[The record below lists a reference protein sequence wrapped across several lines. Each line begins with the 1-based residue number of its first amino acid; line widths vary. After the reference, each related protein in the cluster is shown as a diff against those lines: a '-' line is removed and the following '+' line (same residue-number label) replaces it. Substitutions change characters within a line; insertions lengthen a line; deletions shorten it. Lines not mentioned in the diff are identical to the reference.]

1 MEPSVSFHRSKDAD
15 TTMIKALQR
24 FQRLLGSRS
33 ETTRDPQ
40 ALDEW
45 AETRGHQLKRVRRAD
60 GRVVEFEWEGRR
72 GRLEWGP
79 SKRAYIND
87 RELRVCIE
95 AGLPDNL
102 EMLLMSRSLAQRLD
116 SQAYQTL
123 VRDHQTGIDVNLPE
137 EVRWLSML
145 ERVPV
150 PSTVAA
156 YVMLSS
162 SPPHAQRWLEGDLL
176 SRVSRAAHNWLGED
190 VPLVLMT
197 LRGRVYLRTEALT
210 TEAVMLDG
218 ACSLAEAAAASARH
232 LMSNKP
238 AAVTSSPGP
247 SGRMVHASALDEPSV
262 MEIPMDSNIMTFSA
276 PSRIG
281 PKTDI
286 MV

>member
-1 MEPSVSFHRSKDAD
+1 MDPSVSFHRPNDAD

-24 FQRLLGSRS
+24 FQRLLGSRA
-33 ETTRDPQ
+33 ETVSDPQ
-40 ALDEW
+40 VLDEW
-45 AETRGHQLKRVRRAD
+45 AKVRGHQLKRVRRGE

-79 SKRAYIND
+79 SKRAYIQQ

-95 AGLPDNL
+95 AGLPEHL

-123 VRDHQTGIDVNLPE
+123 VSDHQTGIDTSLPE

-162 SPPHAQRWLEGDLL
+162 SPPHAQRWLDGDLL
-176 SRVSRAAHNWLGED
+176 SRISRAAHNWLGD
-190 VPLVLMT
+190 DAPLVLMT
-197 LRGRVYLRTEALT
+197 LRGRVYLRTEAMS
-210 TEAVMLDG
+210 TEPAMLDG
-218 ACSLAEAAAASARH
+218 ACSLTEAAATSARQ
-232 LMSNKP
+232 LMNKSS
-238 AAVTSSPGP
+238 AAAARDTTHSRSVHSS
-247 SGRMVHASALDEPSV
+247 RLDEPSV
-262 MEIPMDSNIMTFSA
+262 MEIPMDSDMMA
-276 PSRIG
+276 LGMPSRIG
-281 PKTDI
+281 PNADI
-286 MV
+286 AI